1 MQHIKGNL
9 VDIKN
14 RKIEAC
20 LVSYDTHIRNIKR
33 LDENV
38 DRYILPGF
46 VDAHVHIESSMLV
59 PSEFARLAVVH
70 GTVATVSDPHE
81 IANVLGVE
89 GVEYMLEDAKQVNF
103 KFNFGAPSCVPA
115 TSFET
120 AGAIINSKAIV
131 ELLKHPD
138 IRYLAE
144 MMNWPGVLYKD
155 AEVMAKIKAA
165 QDAGK
170 PVDGHAPG
178 LMGDQALEYMSAGI
192 STDHECFTYE
202 EGLHKLTNGMKILIR
217 EGSAAKNYDAL
228 IDLLKIDVAKIMFCS
243 DDKHPDDLIESHIDE
258 LVRRTLKRGFDLYDV
273 LAAACVNPV
282 EHYRLDVGLLKEG
295 DPADFIITDSI
306 DGDFKVEETWI
317 NGEQVAKAGKTDI
330 PATESKVVNNF
341 QADPINAEDLK
352 ASLTKDDV
360 PAIVVE
366 DGQLITGKGTIDRNE
381 LDSNQV
387 CLKKDVLKL
396 VVYNRYQQANPA
408 IAWVQNFNLSEGAL
422 ASTVAHDSHNII
434 AVGADD
440 EAIAKAIN
448 LLVENTGGISYSI
461 EGKESV
467 LPLPVAG
474 IMTNADGHEVA
485 KQYEEMTQ
493 YLREKLG
500 CRLTSPYMTLSF
512 LALLVIPKLKLS
524 DKGLFDAEAFE
535 FVAI

>member
-1 MQHIKGNL
+1 MQHIKANL

-14 RKIEAC
+14 RRIEPAII
-20 LVSYDTHIRNIKR
+20 SYDTHIRKID
-33 LDENV
+33 LIQEEMDV
-38 DRYILPGF
+38 FILPGF

-81 IANVLGVE
+81 IANVLGVA
-89 GVEYMLEDAKQVNF
+89 GVEYMLEDAGQVNF

-120 AGAIINSKAIV
+120 AGATIDSKAIM
-131 ELLKHPD
+131 ELLQHPN

-144 MMNWPGVLYKD
+144 MMNWPGVLFQD
-155 AEVMAKIKAA
+155 EEVMAKIKAA
-165 QDAGK
+165 QTVGK

-178 LMGDQALEYMSAGI
+178 LMGDQALQYISAGI

-217 EGSAAKNYDAL
+217 EGSAAKNYEAL
-228 IDLLKIDVAKIMFCS
+228 IDLLKVDASKIMFCS

-258 LVRRTLKRGFDLYDV
+258 LVRRSLKRGFDLYDV
-273 LAAACVNPV
+273 LRAACINPV
-282 EHYRLDVGLLKEG
+282 EHYQLDVGNLREG
-295 DPADFIITDSI
+295 DPADFILTNRI
-306 DGDFKVEETWI
+306 DEDFKVKETWI
-317 NGEQVAKAGKTDI
+317 NGELVAKDSKTHI
-330 PATESKVVNNF
+330 ASTKSKVVNNF
-341 QADPINAEDLK
+341 RAKPVKPENLIG
-352 ASLTKDDV
+352 SLTKEKV
-360 PAIVVE
+360 PVIVVE
-366 DGQLITGKGTIDRNE
+366 DGQLITGKGAIDRSD
-381 LDSNQV
+381 LDANQV
-387 CLKKDVLKL
+387 CVEKDVLKL
-396 VVYNRYQQANPA
+396 VVYNRYQQAHPA
-408 IAWVQNFNLSEGAL
+408 VAWVQNFNLSDGAL

-434 AVGADD
+434 AVGTNDN
-440 EAIAKAIN
+440 AIARAIN
-448 LLVENTGGISYSI
+448 LLVENKGGIAYSI
-461 EGKESV
+461 ESRESV

-474 IMTNADGHEVA
+474 IMTTEEGHQVA
-485 KQYEEMTQ
+485 KQYQEMTQ

-535 FVAI
+535 FVDI

>member
-448 LLVENTGGISYSI
+448 LLVENKGGISYSI
-461 EGKESV
+461 EGKKSV
-467 LPLPVAG
+467 LPLPIAG
-474 IMTNADGHEVA
+474 IMTNADGYEVA